1 MSDRLDQLTGLHK
14 ADPTDPFCTYGIAME
29 HEKAGRHDEA
39 VNWLKKTI
47 EVDENYCYAFY
58 HMAKIVSDCG
68 DDDEAKRIL
77 DNGMQAARASGDE
90 HALSEMQE
98 LLEMLGA
105 S

>member
-1 MSDRLDQLTGLHK
+1 MSDRLTQLTFLHE

-39 VNWLKKTI
+39 VDWLKKTI
-47 EVDENYCYAFY
+47 EIDRTYCYAFY
-58 HMAKIVSDCG
+58 HMAKIHSDCG
-68 DDDEAKRIL
+68 NDDEARRVL
-77 DNGMQAARASGDE
+77 DGGMQAARTSGDE

-98 LLEMLGA
+98 LLEALDE